1 LYSLAIGTRLP
12 HVAACTHDL
21 IDQKELLAK
30 DRSDVQ
36 ELPLDNIV
44 VPDSGLGSWERL
56 TGKCVHT
63 EGLLVLVVSL
73 LNLDESILG
82 IEATVL
88 SENAGHDK
96 KRVTEASNTELGLSR
111 NFLSAG
117 VLGEMLASGDL
128 KGTGAGNDGLVLNG
142 VLNSTE
148 TIADGILGLSDRV
161 VVRALDQD
169 GAREGVLDAFN
180 ESVLVVTER
189 LLVDK
194 LGEAEVRLLNVID
207 GVELLATASERDT
220 LTVSAL
226 GTADADD
233 VVAGEDLERG
243 RVNTLLVDDN
253 EVFVSTVTEAL
264 LELNNLHD
272 AVISELT
279 LGLDELL
286 PLVSIAPEE
295 SGVDLGLL
303 VLEGDVEAHDVAV
316 LEARGEVALSATVIE
331 DEATDEAR
339 LRRHLMLHVHDLDHV
354 EVDSL
359 VAGDALDGIDDDLT
373 ERVGDGGVDLGVER
387 ALGHSEEGVA
397 GHLGLFDLE
406 LLEEAKSLSLSLF
419 DTINDDSGMDALTEV
434 ALSLAHELSNEEHIG
449 RGAIADD
456 IILGSG
462 SAADHGSSRVLNL
475 HLVEEDATVLG
486 QLDLTGTTDE
496 HLKGALG
503 TEVGLKHFLEAL
515 GGVDVDAEGGG
526 LAHNIGL
533 SVNELE
539 RGH

>member
-128 KGTGAGNDGLVLNG
+128 EGTGAGNDGLVLNG

-303 VLEGDVEAHDVAV
+303 ILEGDVEAHDVAV